1 MGGFQALRPRVGTFV
16 GSEEGAATCGARG
29 SEGKARGLEGLTHG
43 ERWRRR
49 AGGGMVGA
57 PRASAPRDRPR
68 PLCPGPASPQPLGEE
83 RSVEPAGP
91 IVSAEALIVS
101 DLAA

>member
-1 MGGFQALRPRVGTFV
+1 MWVGGIYQARDREWARTFRRFRR
-16 GSEEGAATCGARG
+16 GAAATGGARG

-68 PLCPGPASPQPLGEE
+68 PLCPGCLSLHNRWEKNGQSSPVRIRLG
-83 RSVEPAGP
+83 
-91 IVSAEALIVS
+91 
-101 DLAA
+101 